1 MNERD
6 VDMIDTNQD
15 TATATQTAT
24 ICENAA
30 LYGAAPERGEID
42 SREVWDEDDATEA
55 LSEAIPIIVDGI
67 AVEGTQMADER
78 EPLLWSLVNCLHAQ
92 IGHLDRAVD
101 RIVPEMKDLETAQD
115 GTQVK
120 AWELQLLTDR
130 ARNLGD
136 RRDAFETLRDT
147 AADAYRAE
155 TGNTWRPRNGSH
167 TSKTGALTSAAI
179 DARDYR
185 RARKER
191 ETQAHLPDGTLVAVT
206 GGKEVADPAAVW
218 SVLDRTREKHGNMVL
233 VHGGAP
239 GIETVAA
246 KWAEAR
252 SVDQVSVRPDW
263 KAHERAASFRRNA
276 ALLDLLLKGL
286 IAFAGSG
293 ITNNLVDKARQMGI
307 PVWSAA
313 A

>member
-1 MNERD
+1 
-6 VDMIDTNQD
+6 MIDTNQD
-15 TATATQTAT
+15 TASQTAA
-24 ICENAA
+24 ICENIA
-30 LYGAAPERGEID
+30 LYGAAPERGELD

-55 LSEAIPIIVDGI
+55 LGEAIRIMVDGI
-67 AVEGTQMADER
+67 TVEGTQMADER
-78 EPLLWSLVNCLHAQ
+78 EALLWSIVNCFHAQ
-92 IGHLDRAVD
+92 VGRLDRAVD
-101 RIVPEMKDLETAQD
+101 RIAPEMKDLETAQD
-115 GTQVK
+115 GTEVK

-155 TGNTWRPRNGSH
+155 TNDVWRPRNGSH
-167 TSKTGALTSAAI
+167 TSKAGKLTSAAI

-191 ETQAHLPDGTLVAVT
+191 ETSTHLPEGTLVAVT

-218 SVLDRTREKHGNMVL
+218 SVLDRAHEKHRNMVL

-252 SVDQVSVRPDW
+252 SVDQVIVRPDW
-263 KAHERAASFRRNA
+263 KAHGKAAPFRRNDE
-276 ALLDLLLKGL
+276 LLNLLPKGV
-286 IAFAGSG
+286 IAFPGSG
-293 ITNNLVDKARQMGI
+293 VTGNLVDKARQMGI
-307 PVWSAA
+307 PVMQPSAA
-313 A
+313 